1 MYLSI
6 FTDELALDYRDTLP
20 ILKKW
25 GYEYVDFRSMINGKS
40 IASQTDEELKEIKK
54 DLEKYGMKC
63 GIIQSSLAK
72 VHLPDKE
79 RQEEEKKKLEGI
91 IRACDILGVRDVRSF
106 NYWQQEP
113 EDRYF
118 NKLQVMPDQMNN
130 VLEMFE
136 PLKKRALEA
145 GLRLSFEN
153 CGQTVDEV
161 IAFLKVLDVQDWG
174 LAWDCANYFD
184 IFTKDNEIDYYKRA
198 LEKSTMMHVKSWG
211 VVPEFGYTPIPY
223 DRILAGA
230 ATLEKKGY
238 AVSVETH
245 TPDNSQF
252 SKETTCRMVTDYV
265 RKMWPAAAPANLH
278 TALEKKDKFIRS
290 YADNPVTFVVV
301 GLGMG
306 KVRAQQLTVTNGCK
320 LYGVCDLNEKLAE
333 EIGKQFGVPYSTD
346 LEVFLNDPKVEVIY
360 VVTETGHHCEV
371 ASRALD
377 KGKHVLMTKPMD
389 ANVEKC
395 RAVIK
400 KAEEKN
406 LYLGLDFDLQFEA
419 ESNEL
424 MKAVKEGYFGK
435 VLAANVML
443 NVSRSNEYY
452 AHNSGWR
459 GTWALD
465 GGGALSNQG
474 IHEVERM
481 ISLFGIPDYV
491 KGSIETKNHPIQAE
505 DYGVSEWKYDSG
517 ISVRYSSSTCYL
529 PSSWQVR
536 LEIYGTEG
544 AFYHTEGGP
553 EGDHTYWWKNG
564 TWSSLSPYST
574 KRVWAQASD
583 NFASCIREG
592 GKLHVGYIEG
602 WKSRFVLD
610 KIYESAKTGGSW
622 VKVNYTEPDI
632 G

>member
-6 FTDELALDYRDTLP
+6 FTDELALDYKEALP
-20 ILKKW
+20 ILKSW
-25 GYEYVDFRSMINGKS
+25 GFQSVDFRSMINGKS
-40 IASQTDEELKEIKK
+40 IANQSEEELKDIKK
-54 DLEKYGMKC
+54 ELDKLGMKC
-63 GIIQSSLAK
+63 GVIQSSLAK

-79 RQEEEKKKLEGI
+79 RQNEEKIKLEGI
-91 IRACDILGVRDVRSF
+91 IRACDILQTRDVRAF

-136 PLKKRALEA
+136 PLRKRAQET
-145 GLRLSFEN
+145 GLRLAFEN
-153 CGQTVDEV
+153 CGQTCDEV
-161 IAFLKVLDVQDWG
+161 IAFLDALGVKEWG
-174 LAWDCANYFD
+174 LAWDAANYFD
-184 IFTKDNEIDYYKRA
+184 IFTRENEIDYFKRS
-198 LEKSTMMHVKSWG
+198 LEASIMMHVKSWG

-223 DRILAGA
+223 ERLLAGA
-230 ATLEKKGY
+230 ATLERKDY

-245 TPDNSQF
+245 TPDTSSF

-265 RKMWPAAAPANLH
+265 KKVWPAAAPANLH
-278 TALEKKDKFIRS
+278 MALEKKDKFYRS
-290 YADNPVTFVVV
+290 YSDNPVSFVVV

-306 KVRAQQLTVTNGCK
+306 KVRAQQLTQTNGCR
-320 LYGVCDLNEKLAE
+320 LYGVCDLNENLAQE
-333 EIGKQFGVPYSTD
+333 VAHQFNVPYSTD
-346 LEVFLNDPKVEVIY
+346 LEVFLKDPDVEVIY
-360 VVTETGHHCEV
+360 VVTETGHHSEV

-377 KGKHVLMTKPMD
+377 ANKHVLMTKPMD

-395 RAVIK
+395 RSIIR
-400 KAEEKN
+400 KANLRN
-406 LYLGLDFDLQFEA
+406 LYLGLDFDFQFEK

-424 MKAVKEGYFGK
+424 LKAVKNGYFGK
-435 VLAANVML
+435 ILAANVAL
-443 NVSRSNEYY
+443 CVSRSNEYY
-452 AHNSGWR
+452 EHNNHWR

-481 ISLFGIPDYV
+481 ISLFGVPDYV
-491 KGSIETKNHPIQAE
+491 KATIETKNHQIEAE
-505 DYGVSEWKYDSG
+505 DYGVSEWKYDNG
-517 ISVRYSSSTCYL
+517 LSVRYSSTTCYL

-536 LEIYGTEG
+536 LEIFGTEG
-544 AFYHTEGGP
+544 AFYHTVGGP

-564 TWSSLSPYST
+564 TWSSISPYSA

-592 GKLHVGYIEG
+592 GSLQVGYIEG

-610 KIYESAKTGGSW
+610 KIYESAKTTGGW
-622 VKVNYTEPDI
+622 IKVDYRDPE
-632 G
+632 